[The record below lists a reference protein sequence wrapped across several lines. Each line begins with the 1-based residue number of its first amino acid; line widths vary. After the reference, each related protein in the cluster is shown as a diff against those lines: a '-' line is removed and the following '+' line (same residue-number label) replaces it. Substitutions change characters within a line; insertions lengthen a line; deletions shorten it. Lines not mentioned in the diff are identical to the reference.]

1 MFGSPP
7 EVAAVGADFGSLARY
22 DGNHAAGTEPPGQ
35 ADLARLLRD
44 RGRRPDGRQVDSICR
59 PLPGGG
65 IVATHREHR
74 PSHDALIDPGLTF
87 EALLQALDNA
97 TDGFQV
103 WDRSEEHTS
112 ELQSLMRISY

>member
-22 DGNHAAGTEPPGQ
+22 DGNHATAAEPPGQ

-44 RGRRPDGRQVDSICR
+44 RGRRPDGRQVDSVCR

-74 PSHDALIDPGLTF
+74 PSHDALIDPGLTMSF
-87 EALLQALDNA
+87 
-97 TDGFQV
+97 
-103 WDRSEEHTS
+103 EEHVGGRVASGLVPEAAT
-112 ELQSLMRISY
+112 EPET